1 MSFFTKSFLSLPL
14 FLVLFLSTGTLQAQ
28 TETGEASYYAD
39 SFQGRPTASGEPYDR
54 NRFTCAHRTLPFGTR
69 VKVTRPDNGKS
80 VVVTVNDRGPH
91 KKGRIVD
98 LSYAAAQQIGLV
110 RDGIAQVRMEVAGT
124 SSQPPTASPSN
135 VSVNPRPNTQPTY
148 SQPTYSPQPPQATR
162 PPVNVSSLPLRDHNG
177 NLITSP
183 PSNNAPASSVPA
195 TTGTAIP
202 GMEEAEK
209 YTPALYQ
216 FMAFKLDAEGY
227 GVQVGAFFNFYKLMK
242 AMDELAEKGVQ
253 NTMVQ
258 SSLKDGKPVFR
269 ILVGPYKN
277 RAEANSTKKKL
288 ERQKVKGIVVDLAAL
303 K

>member
-1 MSFFTKSFLSLPL
+1 MSFPLKSFLSLPL
-14 FLVLFLSTGTLQAQ
+14 VLVFVLSMGAIQAQ
-28 TETGEASYYAD
+28 TENGEASYYAD

-69 VKVTRPDNGKS
+69 VKITRPDNGKS

-110 RDGIAQVRMEVAGT
+110 RDGIAQVRLEVAG
-124 SSQPPTASPSN
+124 SSTQPPSASPSN

-148 SQPTYSPQPPQATR
+148 TPPPQTTR

-183 PSNNAPASSVPA
+183 ASGNAPANTGTAP
-195 TTGTAIP
+195 TGTAIP

-209 YTPALYQ
+209 HTPALYQ
-216 FMAFKLDAEGY
+216 FVAFKLDAEGY

-269 ILVGPYKN
+269 ILVGPYNN
-277 RAEANSTKKKL
+277 RSEANSKKKKL
-288 ERQKVKGIVVDLAAL
+288 ERQKIKGIVVDLSAL